1 MSSPAPPP
9 GWYADPD
16 GGPGQRYWDGSAW
29 GEHWRA
35 QQAQR
40 VPPPPQSPQG
50 GSTVG
55 KVVLGVVLGGVILIV
70 GCGALLVAGGE
81 GGSLTQ
87 DCVKNAFGAEFCGE
101 EAESFCEEYGGPGCA
116 DIGLESTGRL
126 EREADAEQGKLDREI
141 KRDERKAAR
150 EQRKAERELKA
161 DEAEAEREQEELE
174 READQ
179 EQRRLERLGY

>member
-150 EQRKAERELKA
+150 EQRKAERE
-161 DEAEAEREQEELE
+161 
-174 READQ
+174 ADQ